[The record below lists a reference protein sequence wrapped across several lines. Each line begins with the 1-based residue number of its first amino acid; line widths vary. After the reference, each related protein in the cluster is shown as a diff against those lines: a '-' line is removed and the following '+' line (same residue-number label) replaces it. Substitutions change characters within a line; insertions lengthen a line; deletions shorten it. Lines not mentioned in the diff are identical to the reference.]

1 MSGFPILDLV
11 VGIIFMFFLL
21 SIICSSIVEMIL
33 TVRRVRAKVLGQW
46 LLTIFNT
53 EVMNAKNERV
63 RLGEEIMDHCA
74 LTALSPSGRA
84 PAYIDAKNFVAAVL
98 DKITLYSNVVNPST
112 IDEFI
117 QSIESTTALSA
128 ELKRAFL
135 IYATEAKD
143 TFNALTERTSG
154 AIEMFRKKMESWYDS
169 NMDRISGT
177 MKVKYTRR
185 FTLISGIFITL
196 FLNADT
202 IEVSKYLYSNPE
214 ARAEIAARA
223 YETGADTAIAQNMKR
238 LKETAVAQDTTM
250 IRTVNQLNDS
260 LQVKIDEINEAKAAL
275 KESFPLGWSRSQ
287 FVTQK
292 TGLDW
297 VGFIFSKLIGMAV
310 TVIAIMMGAPFWFD
324 VLNKISNLRGTGKK
338 PATSSGDDTNK

>member
-33 TVRRVRAKVLGQW
+33 TVKRVRAKVLGQW

-63 RLGEEIMDHCA
+63 PLGKEIMDHCA

-98 DKITLYSNVVNPST
+98 DKITVYSNVVNPST

-135 IYATEAKD
+135 IYATEAED
-143 TFNALTERTSG
+143 TFTALTEKTSG
-154 AIEMFRKKMESWYDS
+154 AIEMFRKKMENWYDS

-185 FTLISGIFITL
+185 FTLIAGIFITL

-214 ARAEIAARA
+214 ARAEIAAKA
-223 YETGADTAIAQNMKR
+223 YETGLDTAIMQNINR
-238 LKETAVAQDTTM
+238 IRQRGAAQDDTM
-250 IRTVNQLNDS
+250 KLTVNQLSDS
-260 LQVKIDEINEAKAAL
+260 LKTKMKEINEAEAAL

-287 FVTQK
+287 FVAQK

-297 VGFIFSKLIGMAV
+297 LEFIFSKLIGMAV

-324 VLNKISNLRGTGKK
+324 VLNKISNMRGTGKK
-338 PATSSGDDTNK
+338 PPPSSSDDK